1 MTTFQLTILFVGAT
15 FLLYAYIAWR
25 SKANS
30 TKDFYVA
37 GGGVSPLA
45 NAMATAAD
53 FMSVATMLSVP
64 GLVAAI
70 GYDAAPYLI
79 GPAGG
84 FFLLGILIAPYL
96 RKFGKFTIPDFIG
109 DRYYS
114 NAARTIA
121 VVCAIFVT
129 VTYLAGQM
137 RGVGVVFSRFLEV
150 SINSGVI
157 IGAGIVFLYAV
168 WGGMK
173 GITYTQV
180 AQFCVLSF
188 AFLVPIV
195 FLSILLTNSALPWF
209 SWGGTTAGEN
219 VFLLDKLDG
228 LNEEFGFKAFTA
240 QGKHTIDLFCISLTL
255 MVGTAGMPHIIIRY
269 FTVPKVRDARKSVA
283 YTLLFIGIVFT
294 ATAPLSAFARTY
306 MLEALNGVAY
316 ADVPSW
322 FKTWEETKLLA
333 FNDLNGD
340 GIIQFVGGAANEI
353 KIDFD
358 VTFLAIPQIAN
369 LSNWVVALV
378 AAGALAAAL
387 STAAGLLLVISSAVS
402 HDLVK
407 KQIRPNISEK
417 SELIIARICAAGA
430 VLIGIYF
437 GINPPSFIIE
447 TITLAFS
454 IGASTFFPAIF
465 LGIFFKKINREGAIA
480 GMLVGLIFSLSYIIY
495 YQFMGGKEHGYW
507 MNISAQGIG
516 VVGMIL
522 NFIVSITV
530 SRFFP
535 KTPDQIQDMVESI
548 RYPKGAGQAINK

>member
-1 MTTFQLTILFVGAT
+1 MSTFQLTLLFVGLT
-15 FLLYAYIAWR
+15 FLLYAFIAWR
-25 SKANS
+25 SKARS

-37 GGGVSPLA
+37 GAGVSPLA

-53 FMSVATMLSVP
+53 FMSVATMLSIP

-70 GYDAAPYLI
+70 GYDAVPYLL

-84 FFLLGILIAPYL
+84 FFLLGVLIAPYL
-96 RKFGKFTIPDFIG
+96 RKFGRFTIPAFIG

-114 NAARTIA
+114 NTARTIA
-121 VVCAIFVT
+121 VICALFIT
-129 VTYLAGQM
+129 ITYLAGQM

-150 SINSGVI
+150 SIELGVV
-157 IGAGIVFLYAV
+157 IGAAIVFLYAV

-188 AFLVPIV
+188 AFLMPII
-195 FLSILLTNSALPWF
+195 FLSVLLTNNAVPWV
-209 SWGGTTAGEN
+209 SWGGATSEGS

-240 QGKHTIDLFCISLTL
+240 QSKPTIDLFCIALTL
-255 MVGTAGMPHIIIRY
+255 MLGTAGMPHIIIRY

-283 YTLLFIGIVFT
+283 YTLLFIGIIFT
-294 ATAPLSAFARTY
+294 VTAPLSAFARTY
-306 MLEALNGVAY
+306 MLESLNGIAY

-322 FKTWEETKLLA
+322 FRTWEETKLLQ
-333 FNDLNGD
+333 FTDLNGD

-387 STAAGLLLVISSAVS
+387 STAAGLLLVISSAIS
-402 HDLVK
+402 HDLI
-407 KQIRPNISEK
+407 KQQIKPDIGDK
-417 SELIIARICAAGA
+417 TELYIARICAAGA

-447 TITLAFS
+447 TIALAFS
-454 IGASTFFPAIF
+454 IGASTIFPAIF
-465 LGIFFKKINREGAIA
+465 LGIFFKSINREGVIS
-480 GMLVGLIFSLSYIIY
+480 GMLAGLVFSLSYIIY
-495 YQFMGGKEHGYW
+495 YQFLGGKEHGYW
-507 MNISAQGIG
+507 MNISSQGIG
-516 VVGMIL
+516 VVGLIL
-522 NFIVSITV
+522 NVLISILV
-530 SRFFP
+530 SRFT
-535 KTPDQIQDMVESI
+535 TPPPEEIQDLVEDM
-548 RYPKGAGQAINK
+548 RYPK

>member
-1 MTTFQLTILFVGAT
+1 MTTFQLTLLFVGAT
-15 FLLYAYIAWR
+15 FILYGLIAWR
-25 SKANS
+25 SKAKS

-37 GGGVSPLA
+37 GANVSPFA

-53 FMSVATMLSVP
+53 FMSVATMLSIP

-70 GYDAAPYLI
+70 GYDATPYLL

-84 FFLLGILIAPYL
+84 FFLLGVLIAPYL
-96 RKFGKFTIPDFIG
+96 RKFGKFTVPDFIG

-114 NAARTIA
+114 NAARNIAIICALIITI
-121 VVCAIFVT
+121 
-129 VTYLAGQM
+129 TYLAGQM

-150 SINSGVI
+150 SIESGVL

-188 AFLVPIV
+188 AFLVPII
-195 FLSILLTNSALPWF
+195 FLSLLLTNSMLPWL
-209 SWGGTTAGEN
+209 SWGGTTTDG

-240 QGKHTIDLFCISLTL
+240 QRKHTIDLFCIALTL
-255 MVGTAGMPHIIIRY
+255 MIGTAGLPHILIRY
-269 FTVPKVRDARKSVA
+269 FTVPKVQDARKSVV
-283 YTLLFIGIVFT
+283 YTLLLIGLVFT

-306 MLEALNGVAY
+306 MLENLNGIPY
-316 ADVPSW
+316 ADVPHW
-322 FKTWEETKLLA
+322 FKTWEETKLLV
-333 FNDLNGD
+333 FTDLNND

-369 LSNWVVALV
+369 LSNWVLALV

-387 STAAGLLLVISSAVS
+387 STAAGLLLVISSAIS
-402 HDLVK
+402 HDLIK
-407 KQIRPNISEK
+407 QQIRPDISDK
-417 SELIIARICAAGA
+417 AELYIARICAAGA
-430 VLIGIYF
+430 VMIGIYF

-447 TITLAFS
+447 TIALAFS
-454 IGASTFFPAIF
+454 IGASTFFPALF

-480 GMLVGLIFSLSYIIY
+480 GMLTGLVFSLSYIIY
-495 YQFMGGKEHGYW
+495 HQFLGGNEDGYW
-507 MNISAQGIG
+507 MNISSQGIG
-516 VVGMIL
+516 AVGMIL
-522 NFIVSITV
+522 NLVTSLVV

-535 KTPDQIQDMVESI
+535 EPPDEVQDLVEKI
-548 RYPKGAGQAINK
+548 RYPVS

>member
-1 MTTFQLTILFVGAT
+1 MTTFQLTILFVGIT

-37 GGGVSPLA
+37 GGGVSPFA
-45 NAMATAAD
+45 NAFATAAD

-96 RKFGKFTIPDFIG
+96 RKFGRFTIPDFIG

-114 NAARTIA
+114 DTARTIA
-121 VVCAIFVT
+121 VVCALCIT
-129 VTYLAGQM
+129 ITYLAGQM

-150 SINSGVI
+150 SIEMGVV

-188 AFLVPIV
+188 AFIVPII
-195 FLSILLTNSALPWF
+195 FLSILLTNNPLPWF
-209 SWGGTTAGEN
+209 SWGGTITGSE

-228 LNEEFGFKAFTA
+228 LNAEFGFNAFTE
-240 QGKHTIDLFCISLTL
+240 GSKPSIDLFCIAATL
-255 MVGTAGMPHIIIRY
+255 MLGTAGMPHIIIRY
-269 FTVPKVRDARKSVA
+269 FTVPKVSDARKSVA
-283 YTLLFIGIVFT
+283 YTLVLIGIVFT

-306 MLEALNGVAY
+306 MLEALNGVPY
-316 ADVPSW
+316 ASVPEW
-322 FKTWEETKLLA
+322 FKTWEATSLLA

-340 GIIQFVGGAANEI
+340 GIIQFVAGSANEI
-353 KIDFD
+353 KLDFD

-387 STAAGLLLVISSAVS
+387 STAAGLLLVISSSVS
-402 HDLVK
+402 HDLIK
-407 KQIRPNISEK
+407 KQWMKDISDK
-417 SELIIARICAAGA
+417 RELMIARLCAAGA
-430 VLIGIYF
+430 VGIGIYF

-447 TITLAFS
+447 TIALAFS

-465 LGIFFKKINREGAIA
+465 LGIFYKKINREGAIA
-480 GMLVGLIFSLSYIIY
+480 GMLVGLIFSISYIVY
-495 YQFMGGKEHGYW
+495 YQFLGGKEHGYW
-507 MNISAQGIG
+507 MDISAQGIG
-516 VVGMIL
+516 AVGLIL
-522 NFIVSITV
+522 NFVVTLVV
-530 SRFFP
+530 SRFYAP
-535 KTPDQIQDMVESI
+535 PPEEVQEMVENI
-548 RYPKGAGQAINK
+548 RYPKDAGAAIVK